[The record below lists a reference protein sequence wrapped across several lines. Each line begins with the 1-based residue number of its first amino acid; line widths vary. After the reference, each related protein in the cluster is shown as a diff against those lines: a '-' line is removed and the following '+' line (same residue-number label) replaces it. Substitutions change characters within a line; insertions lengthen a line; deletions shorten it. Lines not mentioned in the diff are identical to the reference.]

1 MNRPTPKRF
10 LPLIAII
17 AAIVL
22 VAIMVATRE
31 PPPRDE
37 GENTPARLV
46 RTASVTRTPQRID
59 VLATGTVIPS
69 REVELQPQI
78 GGRVIAVHEQLQ
90 PGSVVRKGTVLV
102 TVEPTDFEAAVA
114 EAEAQYARA
123 RADLDLEKGRSE
135 VAAAEFES
143 YAESL
148 DVPVDSFL
156 ALRRP
161 QYEAAAAAVKQAEAR
176 LRRARADL
184 DRTTLEAPFDALVV
198 SESVDVGAQI
208 GPQTRVARLVS
219 ADRYWVRA
227 TLPIEHLS
235 FVAVPGFNA
244 EEGARATIIQDA
256 GALRI
261 RREGR
266 VLRLYGEVTPRGRLA
281 QLLIEVTDP
290 LARDTDRD
298 VLPLLLDSFV
308 NVELQGRGERELI
321 RLPREYLRE
330 RDTVWVYDEGN
341 LNIRPVDVIWRAPEY
356 VLIESGL
363 EDGERVVTSPLTN
376 PVQGLRLKQTQ
387 DDDA

>member
-1 MNRPTPKRF
+1 MPKRF
-10 LPLIAII
+10 LPLIVIV

-31 PPPRDE
+31 PPPRTE
-37 GENTPARLV
+37 GENAPARLV
-46 RTASVTRTPQRID
+46 RTAPVTRAPQRID

-90 PGSVVRKGTVLV
+90 PGSVVPEGAVLV
-102 TVEPTDFEAAVA
+102 TVEPTDFETAVA

-143 YAESL
+143 YADSL
-148 DVPVDSFL
+148 DMPVDSFL

-161 QYEAAAAAVKQAEAR
+161 QLKAAEAAVKQAGAR

-184 DRTTLEAPFDALVV
+184 ERTTLEAPFEALVV

-208 GPQTRVARLVS
+208 GPQTRVARLV
-219 ADRYWVRA
+219 AVDRYWVRA
-227 TLPIEHLS
+227 TLPIEHLP
-235 FVAVPGFNA
+235 FVAVPDFNA
-244 EEGARATIIQDA
+244 DEGARATIVQDA
-256 GALRI
+256 GTLRI

-266 VLRLYGEVTPRGRLA
+266 VLRLYGETTPQGRLA
-281 QLLIEVTDP
+281 QLLIEVPDP
-290 LARDTDRD
+290 LARGVDRD
-298 VLPLLLDSFV
+298 SLPLLLDSFV
-308 NVELQGRGERELI
+308 EVELRGRRERDLV

-330 RDTVWVYDEGN
+330 RDTVWIYDDGN
-341 LNIRPVDVIWRAPEY
+341 LDIRPVEVIWRAPEY
-356 VLIESGL
+356 VLVGHGL
-363 EDGERVVTSPLTN
+363 EEGERVVSSPLTN
-376 PVQGLRLKQTQ
+376 PVQGLRLKRAS
-387 DDDA
+387 DDGA